1 MRRPCILRVMWT
13 SAHALSLT
21 KAQRA
26 DLEALVRSGR
36 TPQRVAARAMIV
48 LAAGKGQPVN
58 AIAKEFAVSRPTVY
72 LWRDR
77 FQQAGVLGLMK
88 DAPRPGRKR
97 ALSPD
102 KVHAI
107 VDATLRTTP
116 PDATHWSVRT
126 MAKAQG
132 VSHAMVHRIWRAHGL
147 QPHRVETFKLSRDPD
162 FVKKLRDV
170 VGVYLN
176 PPEKALVFCVD
187 EKPQVQALDRTAP
200 VLPLRPGIPAR
211 QTHDYIRHGTT
222 NLFAA
227 LNILDGTVLAHC
239 APRKRHTEF
248 LTFLNRLDRAVP
260 KRRQIHLI
268 LDNYSTHTHPKV
280 EAWFAARPR
289 YHRHFVPTSA
299 SWLNMIERW
308 FAEITRKRIRRGTF
322 RSLPDLIRAIEEYVT
337 HHNRHAQP
345 FIWTATAARILK
357 KVRHCKEA
365 LETAH

>member
-1 MRRPCILRVMWT
+1 MLAAMWKP
-13 SAHALSLT
+13 ADALPLAS
-21 KAQRA
+21 AQRA
-26 DLEALVRSGR
+26 DLEALVRSGK
-36 TPQRVAARAMIV
+36 TPQRVAARAAIV
-48 LAAGKGQPVN
+48 LATSDGAPVN
-58 AIAKEFAVSRPTVY
+58 AIAREFGVSRPTVY
-72 LWRDR
+72 LWRRR
-77 FQQAGVLGLMK
+77 FEESGVVGLLK
-88 DAPRPGRKR
+88 DAPRPGLRK
-97 ALSPD
+97 ALTAD
-102 KVHAI
+102 QIAAV
-107 VDATLRTTP
+107 VDATLHTTP

-132 VSHAMVHRIWRAHGL
+132 VSHAIVHRIWRAHGL

-170 VGVYLN
+170 VGVYLH
-176 PPEKALVFCVD
+176 PPDKALVFCVD
-187 EKPQVQALDRTAP
+187 EKPQVQALDRTEP

-227 LNILDGTVLAHC
+227 LNILDGTVLARC

-248 LTFLNRLDRAVP
+248 LAFLEQIDRAAP
-260 KRRQIHLI
+260 KRREIHLI
-268 LDNYSTHTHPKV
+268 LDNYGTHTHPAV

-299 SWLNMIERW
+299 SWLNLVERW

-322 RSLPDLIRAIEEYVT
+322 RSLADLIRAIEEYVT
-337 HHNRHAQP
+337 HHNRHAEP
-345 FIWTATAARILK
+345 FIWTATAASILK

>member
-1 MRRPCILRVMWT
+1 MLAAMWKP
-13 SAHALSLT
+13 ADALPLAS
-21 KAQRA
+21 AQRA
-26 DLEALVRSGR
+26 DLEALVRSGK
-36 TPQRVAARAMIV
+36 TPQRVAARAAIV
-48 LAAGKGQPVN
+48 LATSDGAPVN
-58 AIAKEFAVSRPTVY
+58 AIAREFGVSRPTVY
-72 LWRDR
+72 LWRRR
-77 FQQAGVLGLMK
+77 FEESGVVGLLK
-88 DAPRPGRKR
+88 DAPRPGRRK
-97 ALSPD
+97 ALTAD
-102 KVHAI
+102 QIATV
-107 VDATLRTTP
+107 VDATLHTTP

-132 VSHAMVHRIWRAHGL
+132 VSHAIVHRIWRAHGL

-170 VGVYLN
+170 VGVYLH
-176 PPEKALVFCVD
+176 PPDKALVFCVD
-187 EKPQVQALDRTAP
+187 EKPQVQALDRTEP

-227 LNILDGTVLAHC
+227 LNILDGTVLARC

-248 LTFLNRLDRAVP
+248 LAFLEQIDRAAP
-260 KRRQIHLI
+260 KRREIHLI
-268 LDNYSTHTHPKV
+268 LDNYGTHTHPAV

-299 SWLNMIERW
+299 SWLNLVERW

-322 RSLPDLIRAIEEYVT
+322 RSLADLIRAIEEYVT
-337 HHNRHAQP
+337 HHNRHAEP
-345 FIWTATAARILK
+345 FIWTATAASILK